1 MLAPSNEAPEVR
13 GSGLT
18 SLHSLIRI
26 ETTMKKRFPTL
37 GTALACLVILAGCG
51 GGGGGGGGSSVTPS
65 TVTSTNAFPL
75 QDGFQKRIA
84 AGASDKFTVED
95 FCTGTST
102 ITYSTPVPDSFET
115 VQGYSVTQTASATY
129 TNCAPSPITV
139 TVTNHYDTHYT
150 LIGTTSS
157 GGQYVRFVPP
167 APAALPTSVKV
178 GDTGTMVT
186 MNTYTSSSQTILTGK
201 RVLSYEIEPD
211 TASTAIFD
219 LITQDFDTNDVVKIT
234 EHSLYR
240 MAADGTLTLLYIDV
254 QYSPP
259 DSRHLL
265 YTRVP

>member
-1 MLAPSNEAPEVR
+1 
-13 GSGLT
+13 
-18 SLHSLIRI
+18 
-26 ETTMKKRFPTL
+26 MKKRSFAL
-37 GTALACLVILAGCG
+37 GTALTTLLILAGCG
-51 GGGGGGGGSSVTPS
+51 GGGGGGGGSSTPTPS
-65 TVTSTNAFPL
+65 VTSTNAFPL

-95 FCTGTST
+95 FCTGNST
-102 ITYSTPVPDSFET
+102 ITYSTPVADTFET
-115 VQGYSVTQTASATY
+115 IPGYSVTQTASATY

-139 TVTNHYDTHYT
+139 TVTNHYDNNYT
-150 LIGTTSS
+150 LIGTTST

-167 APAALPTSVKV
+167 APGALPASVKV
-178 GDTGTMVT
+178 GDKGTIVT
-186 MNTYTSSSQTILTGK
+186 MNMYTSSSQTILTGK
-201 RVLSYEIEPD
+201 RVLTYQIEPD

-219 LITQDFDTNDVVKIT
+219 LITQDFDINGDMKIT

-240 MAADGTLTLLYIDV
+240 MAADGTLSLLYIDV

>member
-1 MLAPSNEAPEVR
+1 
-13 GSGLT
+13 
-18 SLHSLIRI
+18 
-26 ETTMKKRFPTL
+26 MKNRFPAL
-37 GTALACLVILAGCG
+37 GTAFACLLALAACGGG
-51 GGGGGGGGSSVTPS
+51 GGGGGGGGSSGTP
-65 TVTSTNAFPL
+65 TPVASTNAFPL
-75 QDGFQKRIA
+75 QAGFQKRITS
-84 AGASDKFTVED
+84 GASDKFTVED

-102 ITYSTPVPDSFET
+102 ITYSTPVADTFEG
-115 VQGYSVTQTASATY
+115 VPGYSLTQTATATY

-139 TVTNHYDTHYT
+139 SVTNHYDANYT
-150 LIGTTSS
+150 LIGTTST

-167 APAALPTSVKV
+167 APAALPASVKV
-178 GDTGTMVT
+178 GDKGTMVT
-186 MNTYTSSSQTILTGK
+186 MNMYSSSSQIIRTGK

-219 LITQDFDTNDVVKIT
+219 LITQDFDTTDAVTIT